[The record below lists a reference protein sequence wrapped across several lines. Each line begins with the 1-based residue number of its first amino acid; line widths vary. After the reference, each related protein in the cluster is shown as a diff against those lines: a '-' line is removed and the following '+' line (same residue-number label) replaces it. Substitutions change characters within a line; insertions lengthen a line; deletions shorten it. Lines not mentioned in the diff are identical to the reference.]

1 MTSSIYPS
9 SQGEVTS
16 TSDLQ
21 VNQDSTTTYVL
32 ESGPSDP
39 YMSDSQDSSIAA
51 AGGDP
56 HQSERPLVS
65 VTINANSNN
74 DKDSGKFV
82 TTTSL
87 YVAAAPSDAPTSSPC
102 DGEEQSSKLGGE
114 EEREAV
120 AQEKQNQSSPVE
132 VVLHNAALTDSDTN
146 DSCSTAN
153 PMPNVQP
160 SDLL

>member
-1 MTSSIYPS
+1 
-9 SQGEVTS
+9 
-16 TSDLQ
+16 
-21 VNQDSTTTYVL
+21 
-32 ESGPSDP
+32 
-39 YMSDSQDSSIAA
+39 MSDSQDSSTAA

-102 DGEEQSSKLGGE
+102 DGEEQSSKLEGGE
-114 EEREAV
+114 GEREAV
-120 AQEKQNQSSPVE
+120 TQEKQNQTSRVK
-132 VVLHNAALTDSDTN
+132 VVLHNADSDTN

-153 PMPNVQP
+153 PMPNVLP
-160 SDLL
+160 SDML